1 LRDHTASE
9 TTEREKRKADLL
21 SRLFTASLQT
31 SNFDE
36 AYSALTR
43 LPSTG
48 VRHFSLQSFITTLVA
63 QKRVPLLLTYPFASL
78 SKQADE
84 VLASLAKKT
93 LNMSVQPQY
102 HKVLYAWRINKGDY
116 RGAAQCAFDRLE
128 RLKTD
133 SEVTRNP
140 EDRRLVEGYLLLIN
154 TLVCVGKDEAWVI
167 KESVNSDMSG
177 QGKGKKAITNGFG
190 AGAGSKRS
198 IVTLDDVRRE
208 YQEELDR
215 LAAMEQ
221 GQFAFAGGDGM
232 DIL

>member
-1 LRDHTASE
+1 VS
-9 TTEREKRKADLL
+9 
-21 SRLFTASLQT
+21 
-31 SNFDE
+31 
-36 AYSALTR
+36 
-43 LPSTG
+43 
-48 VRHFSLQSFITTLVA
+48 
-63 QKRVPLLLTYPFASL
+63 QKRVPLILTYPFAGL
-78 SKQADE
+78 NKQVDE
-84 VLASLAKKT
+84 VLAGMAKKT

-140 EDRRLVEGYLLLIN
+140 EDRRLVEAYLLLIN
-154 TLVCVGKDEAWVI
+154 TLVCVGRDEAWVI
-167 KESVNSDMSG
+167 KESVTGDINGS
-177 QGKGKKAITNGFG
+177 GKGKKAITNGFSTDVG
-190 AGAGSKRS
+190 TKRT

-221 GQFAFAGGDGM
+221 GQFAFASGDTM
-232 DIL
+232 DVL

>member
-1 LRDHTASE
+1 VS
-9 TTEREKRKADLL
+9 
-21 SRLFTASLQT
+21 
-31 SNFDE
+31 
-36 AYSALTR
+36 
-43 LPSTG
+43 
-48 VRHFSLQSFITTLVA
+48 
-63 QKRVPLLLTYPFASL
+63 QKRVPLLLTYPFAGL
-78 SKQADE
+78 YKEADE
-84 VLASLAKKT
+84 VLANMAKKT

-102 HKVLYAWRINKGDY
+102 HKVLYTWRINKDDY

-140 EDRRLVEGYLLLIN
+140 EDRRLVEAYLLLIN

-167 KESVNSDMSG
+167 KESVNGGMSG
-177 QGKGKKAITNGFG
+177 LGKGKNATTNGFS
-190 AGAGSKRS
+190 AGVGTKRS

-221 GQFAFAGGDGM
+221 GQFAFAGGDAM
-232 DIL
+232 DVL